1 MLRMIRRS
9 FLTALG
15 TAIAVNPPR
24 LPAQSIG
31 AGSTPWQPARHAE
44 DDWLDKIPGK
54 HRLVFDTTTL
64 EGLGASLLYSN
75 NFLDTNKNAYGLEY
89 SDVALV
95 VVVRHN
101 STAFAFNDAMWSKYG
116 RVMAQSMNFVDPK
129 TKEAPASNLF
139 NAAGY
144 GAALANN
151 GITLDSVIKRGGHIA
166 VCRLATRRLAGAIA
180 TSNGSQADKVND
192 ELIANILTNAHMVPA
207 GIVAVSRA
215 QERGY
220 TFAHG
225 V

>member
-15 TAIAVNPPR
+15 TAIALNPPR

-31 AGSTPWQPARHAE
+31 SGSTPWQPARHAE

-129 TKEAPASNLF
+129 TKETPTSNLF